1 MSKRGFYQRYSLIIK
16 RLQKSPASFEEIN
29 DYLEQQSEFQD
40 FDLKFSI
47 RQFQRDIKD
56 IRELFGLEIQYSR
69 LQKAYFIDNAN
80 QSTATDRML
89 EYFYMV
95 NALNVTD
102 DLSKHIHLEQ
112 RRAQGTEHFYGLL
125 HCIKNHFIVR
135 FPYHKY
141 EDDIIV
147 KREVEPYA
155 LKEFKGRWYLIAKDV
170 HDDYTKTFG
179 LDRIQDLEITKKKF
193 TTSPEF
199 NANNLFKDY
208 FGIINSSDNELTE
221 IVLSFDSF
229 QGKYVKSFPLHESQK
244 VILDNE
250 NETRI
255 KLSLY
260 VTYDFLLELLSFGDR
275 MKVLSPDSLQKE
287 VCETYNNALKQYK
300 K

>member
-16 RLQKSPASFEEIN
+16 RLQKSPASFKEIN
-29 DYLEQQSEFQD
+29 NYLEQQSEIQD
-40 FDLKFSI
+40 FDLKFSL

-56 IRELFGLEIQYSR
+56 IHGLFGLDIQYSR
-69 LQKAYFIDNAN
+69 AKKAYFIDIENK
-80 QSTATDRML
+80 STATDRML

-102 DLSKHIHLEQ
+102 DLSKHIHFEQ

-125 HCIKNHFIVR
+125 HCIRNHFIVK
-135 FPYHKY
+135 FPYHKF

-147 KREVEPYA
+147 KREVEPYV

-170 HDDYTKTFG
+170 NDGYTKTFG

-193 TTSPEF
+193 TTSDEF
-199 NANNLFKDY
+199 NANDLFRNY
-208 FGIINSSDNELTE
+208 FGIINSSDNELIE
-221 IVLSFDSF
+221 IILSFDPF

-244 VILDNE
+244 VILDNQ
-250 NETRI
+250 NETRVQ
-255 KLSLY
+255 LSLY
-260 VTYDFLLELLSFGDR
+260 ITYDFLLELLSFGDR
-275 MKVLSPDSLQKE
+275 VKVISPDSLRE
-287 VCETYNNALKQYK
+287 EICDIYNNALKQYK

>member
-40 FDLKFSI
+40 FDLGFSR
-47 RQFQRDIKD
+47 RQFQRDVKD
-56 IRELFGLEIQYSR
+56 IGELFGLEIQYSR

-141 EDDIIV
+141 EEDIIV

-170 HDDYTKTFG
+170 HDGYTKTFG

-193 TTSPEF
+193 ATSPDF

-208 FGIINSSDNELTE
+208 FGIINSSDEELTE

-244 VILDNE
+244 VIIDNE
-250 NETRI
+250 AETQI

-275 MKVLSPDSLQKE
+275 MKVISPESLQE
-287 VCETYNNALKQYK
+287 EICGIYHNALKQYK